1 LRIVLLPDILTLPSV
16 TRATDEHRD
25 RVVVAGSHGAIYAGH
40 VAAKAG
46 MRAVILNDAGLGKD
60 RAGIAAL
67 RYLDALGFP
76 AATVSSDS
84 ARIGDGDDMA
94 VRGVISHVNETA
106 AALGCRVGESAAAA
120 AAHLDAAAL
129 FRREPL
135 PYHEARHAL
144 VTAPGRP
151 EVWTLDSVGLVRAE
165 DVGQIVVTGSHGGL
179 LAGEAAS
186 AIKVDARAVVYNDAG
201 VGIDSAGI
209 SRLPALDARGIAAAT
224 VAAATARI
232 GDGRSTYESGRL
244 SHVNETA
251 RSLGVEPGLRVHT
264 FVQLVSQ

>member
-1 LRIVLLPDILTLPSV
+1 MPPPPHILTLPSV

-25 RVVVAGSHGAIYAGH
+25 RVVVAGSHGAIYAGY
-40 VAAKAG
+40 VAAKAR

-60 RAGIAAL
+60 QAGIAAL
-67 RYLDALGFP
+67 RYLDALDFP
-76 AATVSSDS
+76 AATVGSDS

-94 VRGVISHVNETA
+94 ARGVISHVNEAA
-106 AALGCRVGESAAAA
+106 AALGCVVGERCA
-120 AAHLDAAAL
+120 DAAARL
-129 FRREPL
+129 LAAPPCRHEPP
-135 PYHEARHAL
+135 PYHEARHAIA
-144 VTAPGRP
+144 TAPGRP
-151 EVWTLDSVGLVRAE
+151 QAWTLDSVGLVRAR

-186 AIKVDARAVVYNDAG
+186 AIKVDAHAAVYNDAG
-201 VGIDSAGI
+201 VGIDGAGI

-224 VAAATARI
+224 VAAASARI

-251 RSLGVEPGLRVHT
+251 KARGAEPGLSVDD
-264 FVQLVSQ
+264 FIQLVS